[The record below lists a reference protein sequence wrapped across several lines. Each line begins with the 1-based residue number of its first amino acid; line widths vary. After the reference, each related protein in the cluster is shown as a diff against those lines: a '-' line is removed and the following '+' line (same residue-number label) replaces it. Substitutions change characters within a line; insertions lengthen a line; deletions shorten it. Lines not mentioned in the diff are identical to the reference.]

1 MMTNTPNELI
11 ESLTAATGSG
21 EVKWEKDEVAIRTA
35 IKATFGEVEELY
47 SFLDGEAGAYV
58 VVAAYQYA
66 LGEEGAESYIDGT
79 SLLLVDDEDYEI
91 LNEVTDEDVSEPELF
106 TQLLAAIKKN

>member
-1 MMTNTPNELI
+1 MTNTPDELI
-11 ESLTAATGSG
+11 ESLTAATTSG
-21 EVKWEKDEVAIRTA
+21 EVNWEKDEVAIRTA

-66 LGEEGAESYIDGT
+66 LGEEGSQSVLEGT

-91 LNEVTDEDVSEPELF
+91 LNEVTDEDVSDAELF
-106 TQLLAAIKKN
+106 TQLLEAIKA

>member
-1 MMTNTPNELI
+1 MMTNTPDELI

-58 VVAAYQYA
+58 VVAAYQDA
-66 LGEEGAESYIDGT
+66 IGEEGSQSVLEGT

-91 LNEVTDEDVSEPELF
+91 LNEVTDEDVSNPELF
-106 TQLLAAIKKN
+106 TKLFEAIRA

>member
-1 MMTNTPNELI
+1 MTNTPDELI

-66 LGEEGAESYIDGT
+66 IGEEGAENYIDGT

>member
-1 MMTNTPNELI
+1 MTNTPDELI

-21 EVKWEKDEVAIRTA
+21 EVKWEQDSVAIRTA

-66 LGEEGAESYIDGT
+66 FGEEGSQSFLDGT

-106 TQLLAAIKKN
+106 TQLLAAIKSN